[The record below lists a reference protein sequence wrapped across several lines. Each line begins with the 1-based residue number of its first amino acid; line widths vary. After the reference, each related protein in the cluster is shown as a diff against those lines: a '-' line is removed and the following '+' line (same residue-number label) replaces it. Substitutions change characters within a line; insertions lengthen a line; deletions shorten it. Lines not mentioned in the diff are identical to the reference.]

1 MSSEIAKALL
11 RSLERF
17 TETADSAAT
26 GVSRWFR
33 AVADKGLRQPAHHID
48 SADVDAASPVEF
60 APGELR
66 APTIQERWLAFE
78 EIYEARLPDPV
89 MFHSAELD
97 SIAQVKL
104 HIALENLY
112 PDTLSIKERAARIV
126 IRDLPDLPSGKPILL
141 ASSGNHAI
149 AYAEACRRRAIPLTA
164 VVPAN
169 TPALKV
175 AKLEERGATVI
186 RYGSSYDDA
195 YAHARQLT
203 QDHGGIFM
211 DVSAHDSVAA
221 LGTVVT
227 DMLSQRPFADVVVL
241 PAGGGTVASAASVIR
256 DLEQHWGRRYKV
268 LIACPENAPTVY
280 ESFKSGTPVTV
291 LPHSIAEAVNVG
303 TVDAHLLPE
312 IIRSADDVVLVP
324 EAWIQQGT
332 RLLSDAIG
340 HPVEAAATLGPMAV
354 LGSQG
359 VLHGAS
365 GVTHDI
371 RGLEILTV
379 VTGGNIDLG
388 TLTPGP

>member
-1 MSSEIAKALL
+1 MNNEIAKALL
-11 RSLERF
+11 RAVGHLS
-17 TETADSAAT
+17 ETADSAAT
-26 GVSRWFR
+26 GLSHWLR
-33 AVADKGLRQPAHHID
+33 AVADKGLRQPAHRFRSAEMDAKASID
-48 SADVDAASPVEF
+48 FV
-60 APGELR
+60 PGELR
-66 APTIQERWLAFE
+66 APTIQERWRAFE
-78 EIYEARLPDPV
+78 EMYEARLPDPV
-89 MFHSAELD
+89 IFHSPELD
-97 SIAQVKL
+97 SIGQVEL

-112 PDTLSIKERAARIV
+112 PNSLSIKERAARIV
-126 IRDLPDLPSGKPILL
+126 IRDLPDLPPGTPVLL

-186 RYGSSYDDA
+186 RHGSSYDDA
-195 YAHARQLT
+195 YAHARQLS
-203 QDHGGIFM
+203 QDRGGLFM

-241 PAGGGTVASAASVIR
+241 PAGGGTVASAASAIR
-256 DLEQHWGRRYKV
+256 DLEQHWGRQYKI

-280 ESFKSGTPVTV
+280 ESFKAGEPVTIS
-291 LPHSIAEAVNVG
+291 PHSMAEAVNVG

-324 EAWIQQGT
+324 EAWIHQGT

-354 LGSQG
+354 LGSG
-359 VLHGAS
+359 GILHGAS
-365 GVTHDI
+365 GSVHDI
-371 RGLEILTV
+371 RGREVLTV
-379 VTGGNIDLG
+379 VTGGNIDLH
-388 TLTPGP
+388 TLAPKP